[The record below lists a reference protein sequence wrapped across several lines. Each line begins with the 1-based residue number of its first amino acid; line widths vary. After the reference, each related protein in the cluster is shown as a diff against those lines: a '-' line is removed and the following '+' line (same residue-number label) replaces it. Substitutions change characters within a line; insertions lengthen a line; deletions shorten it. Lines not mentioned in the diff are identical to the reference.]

1 MQTPTEFKL
10 PIPASPENF
19 DFFWN
24 LDCDWF
30 EPPNYRRG
38 GWSGVI
44 QYQLPVAGKLSDV
57 FIKRQENHITRNR
70 SHCIKGTP
78 TFQRE
83 YNNIQQ
89 LRQHQ
94 IPTLE
99 PIFFAAYQTKAILI
113 TKSLTGY
120 QSLEDLSPEHLSLQE
135 RHSLIIEIAK
145 LIQQLHSHHF
155 QHNCLYP
162 KHIFIRQQTDQ
173 WEAKLIDLEK
183 LRKRLFKK
191 QAMTRDFS
199 TLSRHLADAW
209 STADRMR
216 FFKAYLGE
224 TKLSEK
230 SKRTWRQLTKK
241 MLQKR
246 R

>member
-1 MQTPTEFKL
+1 MQTQTEL
-10 PIPASPENF
+10 TTPIPATAENF
-19 DFFWN
+19 AYFWN

-44 QYQLPVAGKLSDV
+44 QYQLHLAGESSDV
-57 FIKRQENHITRNR
+57 FIKRQENHITRNL
-70 SHCIKGTP
+70 SHCIRGIP

-83 YNNIQQ
+83 YTNIQQ
-89 LRQHQ
+89 LRQCQ

-99 PIFFAAYQTKAILI
+99 PLFFAAHKTKAILI

-120 QSLEDLSPEHLSLQE
+120 QSLEDLSLEHLSMQE
-135 RHSLIIEIAK
+135 RHSLIIQIAK

-162 KHIFIRQQTDQ
+162 KHIFIRQQPDH
-173 WEAKLIDLEK
+173 WDAKFIDLEK

-209 STADRMR
+209 STTDRMR
-216 FFKAYLGE
+216 FFKAYMDE
-224 TKLSEK
+224 TKLSKK
-230 SKRTWRQLTKK
+230 SKRTWRLLAKK
-241 MLQKR
+241 MSQKR